1 MTHSSEIIQ
10 MVFFGSL
17 VILFALLQD
26 ANRSC
31 QTTEEALGP
40 LRRDASWLAQ
50 WHTRTVFFSCCLG
63 FLFFPTRYILCVLR
77 SSSVSSQK
85 VFGEFP

>member
-10 MVFFGSL
+10 MVFFRSL

-26 ANRSC
+26 ANQSC

-40 LRRDASWLAQ
+40 LRRDAPWLAQ
-50 WHTRTVFFSCCLG
+50 GHTRTVLFSCCLG
-63 FLFFPTRYILCVLR
+63 CLFFPVHYLLCVLR

-85 VFGEFP
+85 VFGEFL